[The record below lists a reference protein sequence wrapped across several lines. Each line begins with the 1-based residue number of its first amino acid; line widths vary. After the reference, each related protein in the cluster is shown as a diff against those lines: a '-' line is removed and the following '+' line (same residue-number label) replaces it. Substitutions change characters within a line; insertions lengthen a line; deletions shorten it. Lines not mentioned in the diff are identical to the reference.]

1 MIYAFSENYILP
13 LSHDDV
19 TGGKG
24 SLLARMPGDT
34 WQKFANLR
42 LLYGY
47 MYAQPGKKLLFMG
60 CDFGPWDEWNHD
72 QALPWNLLREARHK
86 GMARWV
92 RDLNTLYRGTTAL
105 HELDCVPDGFAWID
119 CNDAQNSV
127 LCMLRKGRS
136 TRDLVLLVCNF
147 TPTPQ
152 HNYRVG
158 VPRGGHWEEVL
169 NGDAPL
175 YGGSGQ
181 GNIGGADATPV
192 HWHGQSQSLN
202 LTLPPLA
209 MIALKSRGA

>member
-1 MIYAFSENYILP
+1 
-13 LSHDDV
+13 
-19 TGGKG
+19 
-24 SLLARMPGDT
+24 
-34 WQKFANLR
+34 
-42 LLYGY
+42 

-60 CDFGPWDEWNHD
+60 CEFGQPEAWNHD
-72 QALPWNLLREARHK
+72 QALAWSVLRDAKHQGVR
-86 GMARWV
+86 RWV
-92 RDLNTLYRGTTAL
+92 RDLNTFYRGTKAL
-105 HELDCVPDGFAWID
+105 HELDCEPDGFAWID
-119 CNDAQNSV
+119 CNDSQNSV

-136 TRDLVLLVCNF
+136 TGDLLLSVCNF

-169 NGDAPL
+169 NSDAPL

-181 GNIGGADATPV
+181 GNIGGVDAAPV

-209 MIALKSRGA
+209 MIALVSRG